1 MSRGILSILLVSLL
15 ASVGLFGQAVID
27 NGEIRVALESYG
39 EIEVFS
45 PATATDTIFQI
56 DRMSLLTGVSVDAVF
71 DYFEDADNVSAPEVV
86 LQPMLSDFELRG
98 TFDNFFSQEP
108 PAVVE
113 KVNIYG
119 WNSGAFV
126 VMKIV
131 VRNAETTAIDAIHGF
146 EVLPQV
152 DGAYG
157 DETVEYLPAEG
168 VVAMYKAGATHT
180 GYKIFSH
187 AISSINTFEWF
198 SGFGGSDTLLY
209 NYLSYGAID
218 TSYTAGV
225 DGAVNVPALPVMT
238 MAPDDSV
245 TIWMGIAIGAD
256 MNTMLANIN
265 AAETAYSGLTAIRPV
280 AGALPGSFRLEQN
293 YPNPFN
299 PSTTIAFSLPRSE
312 TVELVVYNLLGEAV
326 VTLVDE
332 TLEAGAYEYDF
343 RAGNLPSGVYFY
355 SLKAG
360 EFNQTRRM
368 MLLK

>member
-15 ASVGLFGQAVID
+15 ASAGLFGQAVID
-27 NGEIRVALESYG
+27 NGEIRVALENYG

-45 PATATDTIFQI
+45 PATATDTVFQI

-71 DYFEDADNVSAPEVV
+71 DYFEDADNVSAPEAV

-131 VRNAETTAIDAIHGF
+131 VRNAETAAIDAIHGF

-180 GYKIFSH
+180 GYKIFNH
-187 AISSINTFEWF
+187 AINSINTFEWF

-209 NYLSYGAID
+209 NFTVEDPTAWSRPWSAEIPMRLSEAPMFEYACHEGNYG
-218 TSYTAGV
+218 
-225 DGAVNVPALPVMT
+225 MT
-238 MAPDDSV
+238 
-245 TIWMGIAIGAD
+245 
-256 MNTMLANIN
+256 NL
-265 AAETAYSGLTAIRPV
+265 L
-280 AGALPGSFRLEQN
+280 AGARVEEQAAAAAAKTGS
-293 YPNPFN
+293 
-299 PSTTIAFSLPRSE
+299 
-312 TVELVVYNLLGEAV
+312 
-326 VTLVDE
+326 
-332 TLEAGAYEYDF
+332 
-343 RAGNLPSGVYFY
+343 
-355 SLKAG
+355 K
-360 EFNQTRRM
+360 
-368 MLLK
+368 